1 LKTLYWIKNNHM
13 AFLQISE
20 PNQATV
26 PHQHRLAAGI
36 DLGTTNSLV
45 ATVRSGD
52 VAVLPDVNGVAVL
65 PSVVRYAPDAVIVGA
80 AAYANAAADP
90 KNTLI
95 SVKRFMG
102 RSLADLEASQ
112 HDLPYDLS
120 SSQQGLPLFETRHGA
135 RNAVQVS
142 ADILRPLIERA
153 EQTLGGALQGVVIT
167 VPAYFDDA
175 QRQATKEAASLV
187 GVPVLRLLNE
197 PTAAAIAYGLDSQ
210 DEGNVVVY
218 DLGGGTFDVSVLSLR
233 RGVFEVLAT
242 GGDTALGGDDLDQ
255 VLVGFFK
262 REAGLQ
268 SVDSETTRLLW
279 SAARE
284 CKEQLSETG
293 AAQMVVELPTGRQE
307 IQVTRNQFEQLIQPL
322 IERTIRVCRKTLRDA
337 DLSCEAIDHLVMVGG
352 STRVPLV
359 RTLTERFFQ
368 QSPLLNIDPDQ
379 VVALGAARQADI
391 LIGNKPDSDLLL
403 LDVIPLSLGVET
415 MGGLVEKI
423 IPRNTTIPI
432 TRAQEFTT
440 FKDGQTA
447 MSIHIVQGEREL
459 VSDCRSLAKFTLQGI
474 PPMGAGVAR
483 IQVTYQ
489 VDADGLLVVEARE
502 QTQQVQA
509 TIEVKPA
516 FGLTPSEITTMLT
529 TSMSAAAED
538 MQARMLVEQQVEAQ
552 RVLEGL
558 TQAINQDK
566 KLLTSTE
573 LLEIETGMHA
583 LEAVMQTQDMNQ
595 IKQAIAALDAITQ
608 TFAGRRMDQS
618 IQQALT
624 GRSVDEL

>member
-1 LKTLYWIKNNHM
+1 MKTLYWIKNNHM

>member
-1 LKTLYWIKNNHM
+1 M

-52 VAVLPDVNGVAVL
+52 VAVLPDANGVAVL

-102 RSLADLEASQ
+102 RSLTDLEASQ

-175 QRQATKEAASLV
+175 QRQATKEAANLV

-197 PTAAAIAYGLDSQ
+197 PTAAAIAYGLDTQ

-284 CKEQLSETG
+284 CKEQLSVAE
-293 AAQMVVELPTGRQE
+293 AAEMVVALPTGRQVL
-307 IQVTRNQFEQLIQPL
+307 QVTRVQFEQLIQPL
-322 IERTIRVCRKTLRDA
+322 IDRTIRVCRKTLRDA

-368 QSPLLNIDPDQ
+368 QSPLVNIDPDQ

-459 VSDCRSLAKFTLQGI
+459 VSDCRSLAQFTLQGI

-509 TIEVKPA
+509 AIEVKPA
-516 FGLTPSEITTMLT
+516 FGLTPSEIATMLT

-538 MQARMLVEQQVEAQ
+538 MQTRMLVEQQVEAQ

-566 KLLTSTE
+566 QLLTSTE
-573 LLEIETGMHA
+573 LVEIETGMHA
-583 LEAVMQTQDMNQ
+583 LEAVMQTQDVNR